1 VVSLIGAGSS
11 SEKATVIRRI
21 PGAELDDEKYEID
34 VDGEQRTVPVG
45 LLAKIGAKKV
55 ETITEEIGDT
65 TTDDEGNIWTIVKF
79 KDGKAVWEMD
89 DSDGDESD
97 SDDSLLDS
105 DEEDESDF
113 NVGTFVTV
121 GDHGEVYE
129 VTKAK
134 DNMYTVVC
142 AWDDNLEV
150 EDISVNDLKK
160 YENEFSVGE
169 EVLHED
175 NQAKIAEVHADGT
188 YVLTSG
194 EEVTEDELT
203 KYIDAFKK
211 GTIVRRIG
219 SGVVYK
225 VKSHKDGEYTLIS
238 LVDKSEHK
246 ASAEEV
252 DIHEEP
258 LFKKE
263 DYAQLEGEQYPR
275 KVKKFKK
282 KNWSYRL
289 EGLEREFREMELREP
304 VSPEFDK
311 GDKVVISETGEE
323 SKVKK
328 VIRERG
334 SYLLKNDKEVKEE
347 DLEAVEDDE

>member
-1 VVSLIGAGSS
+1 VDGQS
-11 SEKATVIRRI
+11 SE
-21 PGAELDDEKYEID
+21 
-34 VDGEQRTVPVG
+34 QREET
-45 LLAKIGAKKV
+45 LLRLISCKKV
-55 ETITEEIGDT
+55 
-65 TTDDEGNIWTIVKF
+65 
-79 KDGKAVWEMD
+79 
-89 DSDGDESD
+89 
-97 SDDSLLDS
+97 
-105 DEEDESDF
+105 
-113 NVGTFVTV
+113 
-121 GDHGEVYE
+121 
-129 VTKAK
+129 
-134 DNMYTVVC
+134 
-142 AWDDNLEV
+142 
-150 EDISVNDLKK
+150 LKK